1 MLDIF
6 SLQFYCTSIQRFPD
20 IRLSGIRQSDFCPST
35 YAYHTFAY
43 QDLCLSET
51 EFEIRT
57 IAHQGGTFAFQKLMS
72 VNIFVYVYIVCPSQ
86 NLNGETKK
94 RKLFEEFC
102 KILLCIQAFFGHKS
116 GGGNGQN
123 LWAIVLSE
131 MRVWDDLCSLWNR
144 VTGSCEK
151 VGNI

>member
-1 MLDIF
+1 M
-6 SLQFYCTSIQRFPD
+6 SLACAAFAKHSYWFPD
-20 IRLSGIRQSDFCPST
+20 IRLSGTRQSDFCPST

-57 IAHQGGTFAFQKLMS
+57 IAHQGGTFAYQKLMS

-94 RKLFEEFC
+94 GKLFEEFC
-102 KILLCIQAFFGHKS
+102 KILLCIQAFLDTSLEEAMARTS
-116 GGGNGQN
+116 GP
-123 LWAIVLSE
+123 LF
-131 MRVWDDLCSLWNR
+131 
-144 VTGSCEK
+144 
-151 VGNI
+151 